1 MRKVL
6 IDKKIDEINQK
17 SYSELIDLLD
27 SYSVN
32 VYHKSLEELGHEYS
46 VSINNNILIREDL
59 EPLQEKFILLHEL
72 GHILLHESKA
82 NFFMPNCY
90 RFREEQEANYF
101 AIKLLEQYL
110 DPLDYAYELSE
121 LGIPLKVITNLRD
134 MGLM

>member
-46 VSINNNILIREDL
+46 VSIDNNILIREDL
-59 EPLQEKFILLHEL
+59 DSLQEKFILLHEL
-72 GHILLHESKA
+72 GHILFHESKA

-101 AIKLLEQYL
+101 AIKM
-110 DPLDYAYELSE
+110 LSE
-121 LGIPLKVITNLRD
+121 YIDPDMDMYSLEDLGIPMKVLNDLKD